1 MKNQK
6 NQVLSDNNKRTN
18 ISKTVIVGM
27 AILIVSV
34 YFMGKK

>member
-1 MKNQK
+1 MKNQR